1 MPANDEKPAKTLA
14 NLPLGSVLTALGP
27 LSIVVWQGMAWA
39 QEIESNV
46 KANQAQI
53 ETLVEMVKANDVKDE
68 QREQRTDRILDV
80 IERAHHADEIGTDST
95 RPDPID

>member
-1 MPANDEKPAKTLA
+1 MSDENGKPAKTLA

-53 ETLVEMVKANDVKDE
+53 ETLVEMVKANDEKDE
-68 QREQRTDRILDV
+68 RREERTDRILDV
-80 IERAHHADEIGTDST
+80 IERAHDVESTTDRA
-95 RPDPID
+95 RPNPVD